1 MKTILRS
8 KALRL
13 SFAAL
18 TATLFGFGCTDKP
31 TAEQAKGEENDSA
44 KSDASSTAEVGEKTL
59 TLYSW
64 DEYFSEESF
73 AGFEE
78 LTGAKV
84 IYETF
89 NDAEEMIENL
99 RSYPGKYDV
108 VVIDGPYISMLK
120 DARLLKEL
128 DHSRLSNFSNIDKP
142 YTERVF
148 DPGNRFSIPYMWG
161 TTLLA
166 YRNDKIENP
175 PESWSLLFD
184 PAYAGKVSILQERN
198 DCLPTTLLSLGLDPN
213 SKNEEDYAKAET
225 KMIDLVTKNRARF
238 GTDNEMKEHLLSG
251 DSWVALMYS
260 GDAALIADPETNEDE
275 NISFFIPQ
283 EGACLWVD
291 NFAVAKDSQKP
302 ELAEKFLNYMME
314 AEVAAELSNFLW
326 YATANE
332 KAGPFLDAELRDDKT
347 IYPDKEVQARCTVI
361 SQGPTQ
367 ERLMNLS
374 WRNVEKAVD
383 DRVEVVGAK

>member
-1 MKTILRS
+1 MKTILNS
-8 KALRL
+8 QALRL
-13 SFAAL
+13 SYVTLAAAL
-18 TATLFGFGCTDKP
+18 FGLGCAEKPSTDNNTGVK
-31 TAEQAKGEENDSA
+31 ADSA
-44 KSDASSTAEVGEKTL
+44 KSEKSATNNEREKTL

-73 AGFEE
+73 IGFEK

-89 NDAEEMIENL
+89 SDAEEMIENL
-99 RSYPGKYDV
+99 RSFPGKYDV

-128 DHSRLSNFSNIDKP
+128 DHSRLPNFSNIDKL
-142 YTERVF
+142 YRKRVF
-148 DPGNRFSIPYMWG
+148 DPGNRFSVPYMWG

-175 PESWSLLFD
+175 PKSWSLLFD
-184 PAYAGKVSILQERN
+184 PTYAGKVSVLQERN

-213 SKNEEDYAKAET
+213 SENEEDYAKAER

-260 GDAALIADPETNEDE
+260 GDAALIADPETNEAE
-275 NISFFIPQ
+275 NISFFIPE
-283 EGACLWVD
+283 EGAVLWVD
-291 NFAVAKDSQKP
+291 NFAVAKDSQAP

-314 AEVAAELSNFLW
+314 PEVAAELSNFLW

-332 KAGPFLDAELRDDKT
+332 KAAPFLDAELRYDET
-347 IYPDKEVQARCTVI
+347 IYPDKEVQDRCTVI
-361 SQGPTQ
+361 SQGPKQ
-367 ERLMNLS
+367 ERFMNLS
-374 WRNVEKAVD
+374 WRNVEKAAD
-383 DRVEVVGAK
+383 DRLEVVEAK